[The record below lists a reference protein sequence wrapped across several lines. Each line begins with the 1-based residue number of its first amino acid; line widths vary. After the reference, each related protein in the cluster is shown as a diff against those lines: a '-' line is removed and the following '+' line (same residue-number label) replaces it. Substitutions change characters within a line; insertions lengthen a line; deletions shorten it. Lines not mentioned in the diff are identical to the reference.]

1 MTPPAAAVGTA
12 PGAAPPRPLLSV
24 QGIDTFYGDAQVLRG
39 LSLEIAAGE
48 TVCLLGRNGRG
59 KTTTIKSILGLV
71 PVRAGR
77 ITFDGAD
84 ITRLATHLIAR
95 RGIAWVPDNRRVFP
109 TLTVERNLQMALNR
123 SLGAPGAP
131 GTGGVSR
138 AGAVG
143 AGAATDRWTLD
154 RVYHRFPILGRLRA
168 RTGEHLSGGEAQLV
182 AIARALLMHPRLVL
196 LDEPSQGLAPRV
208 VEDIMAVIEEIRDG
222 GIAMLLVEQN
232 SSLAL
237 GIAHRAYVI
246 DDGRIVHTSPAAAL
260 EADAAL
266 KHRLLAV

>member
-1 MTPPAAAVGTA
+1 MTTEQA
-12 PGAAPPRPLLSV
+12 LLVVES
-24 QGIDTFYGDAQVLRG
+24 IDTFYGDAQVLNG
-39 LSLEIAAGE
+39 LSLTVGAGE

-71 PVRAGR
+71 PPRAGR

-84 ITRLATHLIAR
+84 ITRIPTHRIAG
-95 RGIAWVPDNRRVFP
+95 RGIAWVPDNRRIFP
-109 TLTVERNLQMALNR
+109 TLTVERNLE
-123 SLGAPGAP
+123 LGLMGASPGA
-131 GTGGVSR
+131 GGR
-138 AGAVG
+138 E
-143 AGAATDRWTLD
+143 RWTLS
-154 RVYHRFPILGRLRA
+154 RTYARFPILDRLKHRS
-168 RTGEHLSGGEAQLV
+168 GEYLSGGEAQLV

-196 LDEPSQGLAPRV
+196 LDEPSQGLAPKV
-208 VEDIMAVIEEIRDG
+208 VEDIMAVIGEMRDE

-246 DDGRIVHTSPAAAL
+246 NDGRIVHTSRASDL
-260 EADAAL
+260 EANPDL